1 MITGDNRMSKYDR
14 MTDEQ
19 LLCDYKNGNQ
29 EIMDYLMVKYKSMVR
44 KKARAMYLL
53 GGENEDLIQEGMIG
67 LIKAVRDFDVTQK
80 TSFSSFAELCVSRQM
95 YSAIEASN
103 RKKHLPLNSYVSL
116 YEDSEQVGEGR
127 SLPLIDTIESS
138 KENDPEVLYFGKEYT
153 EAFAE
158 QLKELLSPLENHV
171 LYLHLMGTDYR
182 TIAELLGKSPK
193 SVDNALQRIKTKAQ
207 KILP

>member
-1 MITGDNRMSKYDR
+1 MSKYDR

-103 RKKHLPLNSYVSL
+103 RKKHLPLNFYVSL
-116 YEDSEQVGEGR
+116 YEDSEEVGEGR

>member
-1 MITGDNRMSKYDR
+1 MSKYDR

-103 RKKHLPLNSYVSL
+103 RKKHLPLNSYISL
-116 YEDSEQVGEGR
+116 YEDSEQEGEER

>member
-1 MITGDNRMSKYDR
+1 MSKYDR

-29 EIMDYLMVKYKSMVR
+29 EIMDYLMVKYKSMVS